1 MDNTDYSRATAVAA
15 QSNPLLTEFLEQH
28 KKSDGMTVTD
38 LQNCQDA
45 SQSDQA
51 TLKLLADGKNKA
63 AIAKQLQTDIGQ
75 DQQAAGSGSSPGD
88 DRSNAQQDNRI
99 VTLDQRML
107 SSGAQLSQEQKS
119 ALNKDIKTHRLDA
132 QYSNADVGNEAAYAQ
147 HDRQLLQ
154 ALSTGQGVEAATAQV
169 KKDRQ
174 ADIANEKKYIRN
186 DHAMKAAHQKVMQ
199 LFGNVEIR

>member
-1 MDNTDYSRATAVAA
+1 
-15 QSNPLLTEFLEQH
+15 
-28 KKSDGMTVTD
+28 MTVTD